1 MRWILIDMLL
11 IGGVLLSSPAWAQSQ
26 GTLANPSKQLSLK
39 EALTLAFE
47 HHPAIAMATHAL
59 RAGEARTA
67 QARAPYYPQIGVSS
81 IETFGSLR
89 ANAFLR
95 PSGSLIQ
102 PNQSDF
108 TAGVAV
114 SQLVTDFGQTRYR
127 LEAARLAAQA
137 LDDDVLIQK
146 AIVAL
151 NVQKAYYEALKRQR
165 LVDIAEKTVHEREL
179 IKQQVESLFRQ
190 QLKAKLDLDLVQVEL
205 SNAGVSLIQARNN
218 LQASFAALSN
228 AIGLTGPA
236 AYTPQEPP
244 SIGEE
249 RRSLDRLLAIGVE
262 KRPEITAIRERIRA
276 AEQRVKAASNQNF
289 PTIQAVGSAGDT
301 EQLAGRSG
309 VREGGWWG
317 AGVVVSV
324 PVFTGFLIQHQV
336 EEANE
341 QVQEAQAKARNIEQ
355 AVRLEITNAYLN
367 VQTLLQQA
375 KALEEVVKQTREALQ
390 LAQERYRLGLSSIVE
405 VTQGEVA
412 LTTAETNLA
421 EAQYNYKAGEALL
434 SYAIGEEAWRS
445 F

>member
-1 MRWILIDMLL
+1 LFAAP
-11 IGGVLLSSPAWAQSQ
+11 VWAQSQ
-26 GTLANPSKQLSLK
+26 GTPTNPGATLSLK
-39 EALTLAFE
+39 EAITLALAK
-47 HHPAIAMATHAL
+47 HPVIAMATHAL
-59 RAGEARTA
+59 RAGEARVG
-67 QARAPYYPQIGVSS
+67 QARAPYYPQIGASS

-89 ANAFLR
+89 ANAYLR

-108 TAGVAV
+108 TAGLTA
-114 SQLVTDFGQTRYR
+114 SQLITDFGQTRYR

-137 LDDDVLIQK
+137 LGEDVLVQK
-146 AIVAL
+146 ALVTL
-151 NVQKAYYEALKRQR
+151 NVQKAYYEALRRQR
-165 LVDIAEKTVHEREL
+165 LVDIAEKTVQEREL

-218 LQASFAALSN
+218 LQASFAALHN

-236 AYTPQEPP
+236 AYTLQEPP

-249 RRSLDRLLAIGVE
+249 RRSLDRLLEIGVE
-262 KRPEITAIRERIRA
+262 NRPEMTAIRERISA
-276 AEQRVKAASNQNF
+276 AEQRVKAAYRQNF

-301 EQLAGRSG
+301 EQLAGRPK

-324 PVFTGFLIQHQV
+324 PLFTGFLIQHQV
-336 EEANE
+336 EEANA
-341 QVQEAQAKARNIEQ
+341 QLQEAQANARNLAQ
-355 AVRLEITNAYLN
+355 AVQLEITNAYLN
-367 VQTLLQQA
+367 VQTLVQQA
-375 KALEEVVKQTREALQ
+375 KALEEVVNQTKEALQ
-390 LAQERYRLGLSSIVE
+390 LAQERYRLGLSSVVE

-434 SYAIGEEAWRS
+434 SYAVGEEAWRS